1 MKKRRMLLILSAVF
15 LAAALLLILILKD
28 IPERR
33 LRACFEA
40 VVYDS
45 SELKYCRL
53 IPHRSAVVVYTVKN
67 ETGFLADSLAARRQ
81 FEDHIRAHPREFSGA
96 EIKLQFSFP
105 DGHVSAYYYNY
116 DHINYDHI
124 AESHHCKNA
133 YDLHYAE
140 ISDNDNDSLSV
151 LQQDTDLEYLSLSG
165 MKDYDLSYLRD
176 FSALKEVAIA
186 APKSAEQIKET
197 IDASQLPDGCAL
209 WIEAEQIK

>member
-15 LAAALLLILILKD
+15 LTALLLILIRKD

-33 LRACFEA
+33 LRACFET

-116 DHINYDHI
+116 DHINDTHI
-124 AESHHCKNA
+124 PEPHHCENA
-133 YDLHYAE
+133 CDLHYAE
-140 ISDNDNDSLSV
+140 ISDNYNDSLSV
-151 LQQDTDLEYLSLSG
+151 LQQDTDLEYVSLSG
-165 MKDYDLSYLRD
+165 MKDYDLSYLQD
-176 FSALKEVAIA
+176 FRNLKKLVIS
-186 APKSAEQIKET
+186 APKTAEQIKET
-197 IDASQLPDGCAL
+197 IDASLLPDGCAL
-209 WIEAEQIK
+209 WIEAERIK